1 MARTCKVHNPI
12 DICSEKSINEASN
25 SGGILTEPSDV
36 DRSDF
41 ALKISDGQG
50 IKQEGTSRDD
60 DNTTQQW
67 QKDIEVTINTEYG
80 LKDITLTVNKEIADE
95 VESIFKEILENEN
108 TKNFIFKKITGK
120 ESTWGSYKKNSY
132 IAGYRHSDVTKAD
145 GTIVNSWHCYG
156 IAVDINA
163 KHNPHSPAHSKSC
176 PICGGNVEDDNIHIR
191 TVNHPIVQVF
201 YNHGWTWGGVWKTP
215 DYMHFCAKKG

>member
-12 DICSEKSINEASN
+12 DICSEKSINSSSN
-25 SGGILTEPSDV
+25 NDVFTSPADV

-50 IKQEGTSRDD
+50 IKQDGTSRDN
-60 DNTTQQW
+60 DNTTQKW
-67 QKDIEVTINTEYG
+67 QTDIDVTINTDDG
-80 LKDITLTVNKEIADE
+80 LKTIKLSVNKAIANE
-95 VESIFKEILENEN
+95 VKSIFEEIRTNN
-108 TKNFIFKKITGK
+108 DTKNFIFKKITGD
-120 ESTWGSYKKNSY
+120 ESGWASYQKNPY
-132 IAGYRHSDVTKAD
+132 IAGYRHSDVTKSD

-176 PICGGNVEDDNIHIR
+176 PICGKLDGVGDDEIHIR
-191 TVNHPIVQVF
+191 TKDHPIVQVF
-201 YNHGWTWGGVWKTP
+201 YKHGWSWGGSFK
-215 DYMHFCAKKG
+215 DYMHFCVKEG